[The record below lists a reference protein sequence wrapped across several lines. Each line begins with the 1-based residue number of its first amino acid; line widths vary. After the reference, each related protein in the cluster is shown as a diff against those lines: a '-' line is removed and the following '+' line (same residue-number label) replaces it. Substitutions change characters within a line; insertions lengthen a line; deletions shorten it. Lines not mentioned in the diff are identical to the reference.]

1 MAHSEDPF
9 YLVRADVLPE
19 AIQKTI
25 EAKRMLETGEAHTV
39 QEAVEKAGISRSS
52 FYKYRDSVFPFNA
65 MMKEKI
71 ITLSL
76 TLEHRS
82 GVLSSVLGYLASLGC
97 NVLTIHQTIPL
108 QGDGQCGSLRGH
120 GSGDE
125 KGDGDH
131 RRPSGAS
138 GRPVG
143 DSGRLRRVN
152 EAGQE
157 G

>member
-1 MAHSEDPF
+1 MVMAHSEDPF

-108 QGDGQCGSLRGH
+108 QGVANVALSVDTAQVTKRVTEITEGLQELPGVRSAILV
-120 GSGDE
+120 
-125 KGDGDH
+125 
-131 RRPSGAS
+131 AS
-138 GRPVG
+138 G
-143 DSGRLRRVN
+143 
-152 EAGQE
+152 E
-157 G
+157 

>member
-9 YLVRADVLPE
+9 YLATAYVLPE

-108 QGDGQCGSLRGH
+108 QGVANVALSVDTAQVTKRVTEITEGLQELPGVRSAILV
-120 GSGDE
+120 
-125 KGDGDH
+125 
-131 RRPSGAS
+131 AS
-138 GRPVG
+138 G
-143 DSGRLRRVN
+143 
-152 EAGQE
+152 E
-157 G
+157 

>member
-1 MAHSEDPF
+1 MARPEDPF

-25 EAKRMLETGEAHTV
+25 EAKKLLETGEVTTV
-39 QEAVEKAGISRSS
+39 QEAVEKVGLSRSS

-82 GVLSSVLGYLASLGC
+82 GVLSRVLGYLASLGC

-108 QGDGQCGSLRGH
+108 QGVANVALSVDTVQVTCKVMEITDGLQKL
-120 GSGDE
+120 SGV
-125 KGDGDH
+125 
-131 RRPSGAS
+131 RSATLVAS
-138 GRPVG
+138 G
-143 DSGRLRRVN
+143 
-152 EAGQE
+152 E
-157 G
+157 

>member
-76 TLEHRS
+76 MLEHRS
-82 GVLSSVLGYLASLGC
+82 GVLSNVLGYLASLGC

-108 QGDGQCGSLRGH
+108 QGGQCGPFCDTAQVTYKVMDTTGP
-120 GSGDE
+120 GDF
-125 KGDGDH
+125 GVG
-131 RRPSGAS
+131 RRS
-138 GRPVG
+138 GRI
-143 DSGRLRRVN
+143 R
-152 EAGQE
+152 
-157 G
+157 

>member
-1 MAHSEDPF
+1 MAHPEDPF

-25 EAKRMLETGEAHTV
+25 EAKRLLETKEVHTV
-39 QEAVEKAGISRSS
+39 QEAVERVGLSRSS

-76 TLEHRS
+76 MLEHRS
-82 GVLSSVLGYLASLGC
+82 GVLSNVLGYLASLGC

-108 QGDGQCGSLRGH
+108 QGVANVALSVDTAQVTYKVMKITDGLQEISGVRSAILV
-120 GSGDE
+120 GSGE
-125 KGDGDH
+125 
-131 RRPSGAS
+131 
-138 GRPVG
+138 
-143 DSGRLRRVN
+143 
-152 EAGQE
+152 
-157 G
+157 